1 MHCEIEPTA
10 VRTRKTGLKNVL
22 KRKADLESVMD
33 KETIN

>member
-10 VRTRKTGLKNVL
+10 VRTRKTGLKNVF

-33 KETIN
+33 KKTIN

>member
-10 VRTRKTGLKNVL
+10 VRTRKTVLKNVL

-33 KETIN
+33 KKTIN